1 MVSPMKVKLQNKQNF
16 SEKFYS
22 CLGLY
27 TFIFKHI
34 VFLFRYK
41 RKLFSISSIVSK
53 QCFQHASCKLETCY
67 NKSQPTY

>member
-27 TFIFKHI
+27 TSIFKHI
-34 VFLFRYK
+34 VLLFRYE
-41 RKLFSISSIVSK
+41 RKLFSISSIVLK
-53 QCFQHASCKLETCY
+53 QCFQYTSFKLLE
-67 NKSQPTY
+67 